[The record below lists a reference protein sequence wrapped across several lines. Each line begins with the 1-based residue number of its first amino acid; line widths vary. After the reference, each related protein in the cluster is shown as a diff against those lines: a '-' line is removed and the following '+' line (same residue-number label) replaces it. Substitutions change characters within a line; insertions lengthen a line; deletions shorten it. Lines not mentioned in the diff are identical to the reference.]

1 MNSLNSMRMA
11 CCHFLCDRCL
21 HAAHPL
27 IAMMGNYHESDHEE
41 DASFGSTTDMLRP
54 ASSAA
59 VQQEGYP
66 PMWSLPSFSHL
77 VGQVWR
83 GFQSLQG
90 SPSELYK
97 AYALK
102 FLDSYSYFSFSII
115 FTLFL
120 SHDFGFSDVQA
131 GALYGLW
138 GALSTLYGLFVGTL
152 VDKLGVSKSL
162 QLGFALT
169 LLARVCI
176 TFTTS
181 KTMLLVQICGTLPL
195 GNCLG
200 IPVLTIGIRRYTHE
214 SAMGFAFGL
223 FYVIMNVAA
232 LLSGP
237 IVDLLTIRYKGAD
250 ERDETD
256 DGSSQDVWTLSSY
269 RAIIMTGIFANLIA
283 CGIAFTLREI
293 KVEAVEPS
301 STTLNRPGRVATFS
315 PRGGTVRQI
324 VSETFMSPSFRKFL
338 LVCLITLNVRMIFRH
353 LDATLP
359 KYMMREFGDDVPKG
373 TIYSINPALIIILV
387 PLVTAA
393 TTNVDPLVMIHIGS
407 YVSAASVFALA
418 VSTSIWACVLFVTI
432 LSIGEAIWSP
442 RLYDYAMSVCPEG
455 REGTYMA
462 LSTAPLFLA
471 KLPVGML
478 SGILLQTYCPSEG
491 ERHSQKMW
499 LIIGLMTA
507 SSPVLLTVCWKYISD
522 REVKDPV
529 CYTEL
534 PPPKSSTI
542 I

>member
-1 MNSLNSMRMA
+1 
-11 CCHFLCDRCL
+11 
-21 HAAHPL
+21 
-27 IAMMGNYHESDHEE
+27 MGSYQESDHEE
-41 DASFGSTTDMLRP
+41 DERFGATTDRLRS
-54 ASSAA
+54 ASGA
-59 VQQEGYP
+59 VAQHEGYP
-66 PMWSLPSFSHL
+66 PQLHASWHVPSFSEL
-77 VGQVWR
+77 VGQVWL
-83 GFQSLQG
+83 GFQSLKG

-120 SHDFGFSDVQA
+120 SHDFGFSDIQA
-131 GALYGLW
+131 GVLYGLW
-138 GALSTLYGLFVGTL
+138 GALTTLYGLLVGTL
-152 VDKLGVSKSL
+152 VDNLGVSKSL
-162 QLGFALT
+162 QLGFVLT
-169 LLARVCI
+169 LLARACI
-176 TFTTS
+176 AFTTS

-214 SAMGFAFGL
+214 NAMGFAFGL
-223 FYVIMNVAA
+223 FYVIMNLAA

-237 IVDLLTIRYKGAD
+237 IVDLLTIRYKGNN
-250 ERDETD
+250 EGEEPDETD
-256 DGSSQDVWTLSSY
+256 EEGGAQGVWTLSSY
-269 RAIIMTGIFANLIA
+269 RAIILTGIFANLIA
-283 CGIAFTLREI
+283 CGITFTMREI
-293 KVEAVEPS
+293 KVEVAAPS
-301 STTLNRPGRVATFS
+301 SSTLPNTPGRVAAFS

-324 VSETFMSPSFRKFL
+324 VSETFTSPSFRRFL

-418 VSTSIWACVLFVTI
+418 VSTSIGACILFVTI
-432 LSIGEAIWSP
+432 LSIGEAVWSP
-442 RLYDYAMSVCPEG
+442 RLYDYTMSVCPEG

-478 SGILLQTYCPSEG
+478 SGILLQTYCPAEG

-507 SSPVLLTVCWKYISD
+507 SSPVLLTVCWKYISY
-522 REVKDPV
+522 RESKDAI

-534 PPPKSSTI
+534 PPPKSSNSI
-542 I
+542 

>member
-1 MNSLNSMRMA
+1 
-11 CCHFLCDRCL
+11 
-21 HAAHPL
+21 
-27 IAMMGNYHESDHEE
+27 MMGNYHDSEE
-41 DASFGSTTDMLRP
+41 DANFGATTDMLRT

-59 VQQEGYP
+59 VQQEGHAP
-66 PMWSLPSFSHL
+66 LWPLPSFSHL
-77 VGQVWR
+77 VGQVWQ
-83 GFQSLQG
+83 GFQSLRG

-97 AYALK
+97 AFALK

-131 GALYGLW
+131 GAFYGLW
-138 GALSTLYGLFVGTL
+138 GALSTLYGLLVGTL

-162 QLGFALT
+162 QLGFVLT

-176 TFTTS
+176 AFTTS

-237 IVDLLTIRYKGAD
+237 IVDLLTIRYKGV
-250 ERDETD
+250 DETD
-256 DGSSQDVWTLSSY
+256 EGASQDVWMLSSY

-283 CGIAFTLREI
+283 CGIAFTMREI

-301 STTLNRPGRVATFS
+301 SSATLNSPGRVAAFS
-315 PRGGTVRQI
+315 PKGGPARQI
-324 VSETFMSPSFRKFL
+324 VIETFKSPSFRKFL

-393 TTNVDPLVMIHIGS
+393 TTKVDPLVMIHIGS

-418 VSTSIWACVLFVTI
+418 VSTSIWACILFVTI

-471 KLPVGML
+471 KLPVGLL
-478 SGILLQTYCPSEG
+478 SGILLQRYCPSEG

-507 SSPVLLTVCWKYISD
+507 SSPVLLTVCWKYVSD
-522 REVKDPV
+522 RESKDPIR
-529 CYTEL
+529 YTEL
-534 PPPKSSTI
+534 PPTKSSNI